1 MERGPGLRRDEKFL
15 LSEGRRQQ
23 GFRLIAG
30 PSGTTMRTMA
40 AYKMLGATPEE
51 LLAFRLALIGWMGS
65 SQDHSL
71 YEILYGSHLVGVKG
85 KEDLSEAARMYM
97 TVDPLTVEQLRREA
111 AIDNEFPHERVFNKM
126 LKRIAARRAGKQ
138 DKAAPEFND
147 YLTSR
152 AVSNGSAQ
160 DRDINIYTTSAY
172 QVINPSQ
179 QYGEGLGWWIARK
192 KTKDNSSNT
201 KEEMYYGGNEDEL
214 QDKALSGRISSS
226 IRVAAAMGQDTLR
239 ERGRSSGYTGNTY
252 RGMGILYGSQKFR
265 EGNTFTESTLTGI
278 FKDKGVARGF
288 YEGVS
293 RFKRRVLV
301 TYHMNGMSA
310 VDIQR
315 ISAVSREAEVL
326 VPKDARFRVTKGL
339 YRDGAG
345 ITRAEVE
352 EVGAP
357 SGFSGQV
364 MKKPALA
371 AAFQVQHAQQ
381 ANEPVLLPA
390 APEPMQQTG
399 ESAQQLPAAVT
410 AQLQQSGDESDEG
423 SVMPTFTAGE
433 QLALRNKL

>member
-30 PSGTTMRTMA
+30 PSGTTMGMMA
-40 AYKMLGATPEE
+40 AYKMLGATPEK

-65 SQDHSL
+65 SQDNSL

-214 QDKALSGRISSS
+214 QDKALSSMISSS

-265 EGNTFTESTLTGI
+265 EGNTFTESTLTGT

-288 YEGVS
+288 YEGVR
-293 RFKRRVLV
+293 RFIRRVLV

-315 ISAVSREAEVL
+315 ISAVSCEAEVL

-381 ANEPVLLPA
+381 ANEPVLLL
-390 APEPMQQTG
+390 E
-399 ESAQQLPAAVT
+399 L
-410 AQLQQSGDESDEG
+410 LK
-423 SVMPTFTAGE
+423 
-433 QLALRNKL
+433 R